1 MRAPNIR
8 GFVAEISKLVKVY
21 GTKEYVRVQCSY
33 FENII
38 YDAVHKKN
46 IFQVIKMNIVVA
58 KDRLER
64 YDLVFFFDV
73 MRKRMLQFFTF
84 FS

>member
-1 MRAPNIR
+1 MRAHCP
-8 GFVAEISKLVKVY
+8 
-21 GTKEYVRVQCSY
+21 Y

-46 IFQVIKMNIVVA
+46 IFQVVKMNIVVA